1 MGVGRMATKWTN
13 EAFEAYVR
21 RLEPEAQANP
31 AAYRQKIIGWIAL
44 GYGFI
49 ALLLIGTL
57 ALLGLVIGV
66 MVAGRFSGA
75 LIKVAIILLA
85 FAFTLL
91 RSLWIKVTE
100 PEGVPLTRD
109 DAPPLFEMVERLRQK
124 TDAPKFSKLLLTTEF
139 NAAAAQL
146 PRLGIFGWPKN
157 YLIVGLPLMQAL
169 SPQEFES
176 VIAHEL
182 GHLRSGHANF
192 GSKVYRVFE
201 TWERL
206 SESGTGLLASFAN
219 WYFPRLSAYTFPLRR
234 QDEYEADKIA
244 AEAVGARV
252 AADALCGIH
261 VRSEV
266 LKKKLWEPLQ
276 KRLAVETEAPRH
288 IFQEQGR
295 ILRQERTEPEA
306 DQRTLRHALLED
318 TTFADSH
325 PALKDRLAALGVEP
339 RIPEKPTHSA
349 AEAFF
354 GSNLSRLTE
363 LLDGIWYREA
373 AQSWRTGH
381 AQAKVARNKFELLAT
396 KRNNDESLTDEEAY
410 EYASG
415 IEEYEGEDAALP
427 LYRALFDSEKGNP
440 ARFDV
445 GRILIA
451 RDEPEGAVLL
461 EELSQ
466 RWPLATGAAM
476 SLLRDYHKRVGD
488 EDAARQAYTRAL
500 RHADQVNEW
509 REERTQLTQKD
520 TLIAHGQSDEKVT
533 ELRETLAK
541 FDELGKAY
549 LVQKKVANFAQDTE
563 FLILV
568 IQLKKKTVRMN
579 EEADFKKL
587 YEAVN
592 EAVPMPVVPAYGT
605 FAWIRKPVEA
615 IPDSLIYAA

>member
-1 MGVGRMATKWTN
+1 MATKWTH

-31 AAYRQKIIGWIAL
+31 AAYRQKIIGWIVL
-44 GYGFI
+44 GYAYI
-49 ALLLIGTL
+49 ALLLVGTL
-57 ALLGLVIGV
+57 ALLALIVGV
-66 MVAGRFSGA
+66 MIAGRFSGA
-75 LIKVAIILLA
+75 LIKVAIFLLI

-109 DAPPLFEMVERLRQK
+109 DAPQLFEMVERLRQ
-124 TDAPKFSKLLLTTEF
+124 TTGAPTFSKLLLTTEF

-182 GHLRSGHANF
+182 GHLRSGHSNF
-192 GSKVYRVFE
+192 GSKVYRVFA

-206 SESGTGLLASFAN
+206 AESGTGLLASFAN
-219 WYFPRLSAYTFPLRR
+219 WYLPHLNAYTFPLRR
-234 QDEYEADKIA
+234 RDEYEADSIA
-244 AEAVGARV
+244 ASAVDARV

-261 VRSEV
+261 VRSAV

-276 KRLAVETEAPRH
+276 KRLLVETEAPRH

-295 ILRQERTEPEA
+295 ILRQDSSDA
-306 DQRTLRHALLED
+306 DADLRTLRHALHEE

-325 PALKDRLAALGVEP
+325 PALKDRIAALGVEP
-339 RIPEKPTHSA
+339 RVPKRPTTSA

-354 GSNLSRLTE
+354 GTNLSRLTD
-363 LLDGIWYREA
+363 LLDGIWYRDA
-373 AQSWRTGH
+373 SQSWRTAH
-381 AQAKVARNKFELLAT
+381 AQAKVARNKFDLLAT
-396 KRNNDESLTDEEAY
+396 KRNNGETLTDEEAY

-415 IEEYEGEDAALP
+415 IELYEDEDAALP
-427 LYRALFDSEKGNP
+427 LYRALFDSEKQGNY

-445 GRILIA
+445 GRILIE
-451 RDEPEGAVLL
+451 RDDPEGATLL
-461 EELSQ
+461 EELTE

-476 SLLRDYHKRVGD
+476 QLLREYHQRVGD
-488 EDAARQAYTRAL
+488 QDAARQAYTRAL

-509 REERTQLTQKD
+509 HEERSQLTQKD
-520 TLIAHGQSDEKVT
+520 TLVPHGQSAEKVI

-549 LVQKKVANFAQDTE
+549 LVQKQVTNFAADTE

-568 IQLKKKTVRMN
+568 IQLKKKKVRMN
-579 EEADFKKL
+579 EEADLKKL
-587 YEAVN
+587 LEAVN
-592 EAVPMPVVPAYGT
+592 EAVPMTVIPIYSSYS
-605 FAWIRKPVEA
+605 WIRKPVEA
-615 IPDSLIYAA
+615 LPDALIYSA